1 MKMSRD
7 EFERQKAEHEESIRR
22 LEERVA
28 RMKADLAEKRRAEA
42 EQAARRRR
50 FFLFR

>member
-1 MKMSRD
+1 MKMNRE
-7 EFERQKAEHEESIRR
+7 EFERKKAQMEESIRAS
-22 LEERVA
+22 EERVA

-42 EQAARRRR
+42 ERAARRRR